1 LLHSLRPFF
10 LVDCNLGGSVIRLAC
25 GGFWA
30 AFSVVFSFLFF
41 SKKTFEQEVEARALK
56 FVAGKRK
63 GFVYTFSLYILK
75 LRKWSQFQ
83 SF

>member
-1 LLHSLRPFF
+1 VEVFGPPFLLFF
-10 LVDCNLGGSVIRLAC
+10 
-25 GGFWA
+25 
-30 AFSVVFSFLFF
+30 VFFF
-41 SKKTFEQEVEARALK
+41 SKKSFEQEVEARALK